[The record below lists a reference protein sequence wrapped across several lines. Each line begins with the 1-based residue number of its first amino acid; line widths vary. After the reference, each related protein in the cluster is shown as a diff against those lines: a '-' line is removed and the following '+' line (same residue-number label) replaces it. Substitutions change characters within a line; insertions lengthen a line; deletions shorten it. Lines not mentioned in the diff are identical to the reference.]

1 VSPEPGPWSF
11 LGWFRAA
18 VPFARAASRP
28 GRLWGTD
35 VAVRGGEHV
44 LAAAAQHQCD
54 EDDDDDDRD
63 DEQHSFGS
71 LG

>member
-1 VSPEPGPWSF
+1 MSPEPGPWSS
-11 LGWFRAA
+11 LSRLRAA
-18 VPFARAASRP
+18 VPLVRAASRP
-28 GRLWGTD
+28 WLCGTD

-44 LAAAAQHQCD
+44 LAAAAAQHQCD

-63 DEQHSFGS
+63 DEEHSSGS